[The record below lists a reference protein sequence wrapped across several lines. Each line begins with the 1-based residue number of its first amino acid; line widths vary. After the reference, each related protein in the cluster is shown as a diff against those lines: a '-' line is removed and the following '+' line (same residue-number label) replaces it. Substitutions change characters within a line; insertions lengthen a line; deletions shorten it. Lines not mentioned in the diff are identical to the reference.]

1 MFQQSQPQKFGTL
14 LGSTTAP
21 PGGLFGASTQQPQQS
36 APTGGLFGAST
47 QQQAV
52 PTGSL
57 FGGTAQQPQQ
67 RQTGSLFGGTLAG
80 TAAGGAPAPAGSLF
94 GGTQLGASQQQQ
106 QQQQPQQSLFGGLL
120 PQPPPQAQQSQPS
133 GLPPLRASALGVSL
147 DKPAG
152 PREKPT
158 LEQIALLYRKW
169 DANDAACAFEG
180 YTYNRVEKEEVI
192 KYTPTQDEDPV
203 KWEEALANRPN
214 AETAPFLLRGF
225 QAIHIRIQIQDNAV
239 NLLTKK
245 LHEINNHLKFLMQNH
260 DLKFQVRCNEARN
273 RHNAFTQRVVKLAAK
288 VQILRNR
295 GYAMDSTE
303 EELRKKLQELEK
315 KAFDPI
321 LGGRQ
326 EEIWAR
332 MSAARARAQILQSES
347 EKLGQATQTQDGSVL
362 NEADQ
367 KQLRQLLEGYD
378 SQLAHLKKEIDGIRK
393 DYEEW
398 EVAQKPA
405 PAK

>member
-21 PGGLFGASTQQPQQS
+21 TGGLFGASTQQPQQP
-36 APTGGLFGAST
+36 APSGSLFGGST
-47 QQQAV
+47 QQPAA
-52 PTGSL
+52 TGSL
-57 FGGTAQQPQQ
+57 FGGSIQQPQ
-67 RQTGSLFGGTLAG
+67 RQTGNLFGGTLGG
-80 TAAGGAPAPAGSLF
+80 TAAGGAAAPAGSLF
-94 GGTQLGASQQQQ
+94 GGSQLGASQQQQ

-120 PQPPPQAQQSQPS
+120 PQPQPQAQQSQQS

-158 LEQIALLYRKW
+158 LEQVALLYKKW
-169 DANDAACAFEG
+169 NANDAACAFEG
-180 YTYNRVEKEEVI
+180 YTYNQVGPDAI
-192 KYTPTQDEDPV
+192 KYEPGPDEDPV
-203 KWEEALANRPN
+203 KWDEALAKRPN
-214 AETAPFLLRGF
+214 VECVPFLLRGF
-225 QAIHIRIQIQDNAV
+225 QAIHTRIQLQDNAV

-245 LHEINNHLKFLMQNH
+245 LHEINDHLKFLMQNH
-260 DLKFQVRCNEARN
+260 DLKTQVRCNEARN

-303 EELRKKLQELEK
+303 EELKKKLHELEK

-332 MSAARARAQILQSES
+332 MSAARARAQILQAES

-378 SQLAHLKKEIDGIRK
+378 SQLTHLKKEIDGIRK

-398 EVAQKPA
+398 EIAQKPA
-405 PAK
+405 PTK